1 AEVVACPEIVME
13 GGRLDAK
20 GGVIWFEECSGID
33 KINNAI
39 MADMMSGESL
49 VLGDAKLVNHQV
61 FYVYTMEL
69 ADGASLVNHG
79 KIRIDTV
86 MEESW
91 RGNGLIED
99 ENGIWNSAGEE
110 IEALYPLYCEDE
122 DFSYGGA
129 AWDADTKTLTLD
141 NCVVNGDI
149 HLPQGDVTVKAI
161 GESSV
166 LSLITT
172 LAPVTSITVTGD
184 TLTAMAVHSNAIVVE
199 EGATLYTSEV
209 DVNHLTVN
217 GYLDAEWIE
226 TETLERGAKG
236 TLCFE
241 SLYGYFEVEE
251 GELLPAV
258 ESLCR
263 LNGADLNGA
272 ALDYYCYEEISM
284 EYSIEMGPEGYGN
297 RPCIAPAVPYTDVT
311 EGLWF
316 ADTVAEVYS
325 YGLMNG
331 VSATAFAPDA
341 TASRAMFATVL
352 WRMEGCP
359 KVNISNPFT
368 DVPAN
373 AYYKDAMLWAVDVGI
388 INGYYDH
395 TFKGDQNITREE
407 LAVMLHRYAEY
418 KGMDLRFAA
427 DLAAFTDGDRVGS
440 WSETAIEWNVEMGI
454 IKGSGGKILPQGNAT
469 RAEMATMLQR
479 VVHALRP
486 SGFTLIL

>member
-1 AEVVACPEIVME
+1 IVME

-33 KINNAI
+33 KIDNAI

-49 VLGDAKLVNHQV
+49 VLGDAKIVNHQV
-61 FYVYTMEL
+61 LNVYTMEL

-79 KIRIDTV
+79 KIRVDTV

-99 ENGIWNSAGEE
+99 GDGIWTSAGDE
-110 IEALYPLYCEDE
+110 IEPSLSLYCEEE
-122 DFSYGGA
+122 DFAHDGV
-129 AWDADTKTLTLD
+129 AWDADAMTLTLD

-149 HLPQGDVTVKAI
+149 HLPQGDVTVKVI

-172 LAPVTSITVTGD
+172 LAPIASITVTGD
-184 TLTAMAVHSNAIVVE
+184 TLTAMAVHSTAVVVE
-199 EGATLYTSEV
+199 EGATLYASDV
-209 DVNHLTVN
+209 DVGHLTVN
-217 GYLDAEWIE
+217 GYLDAERIE

-236 TLCFE
+236 TLCFD
-241 SLYGYFEVEE
+241 SIFGYFEVEE

-258 ESLCR
+258 ESLYR

-272 ALDYYCYEEISM
+272 VLDYYCYDDISM

-297 RPCIAPAVPYTDVT
+297 RPCIAPAVPYTDVAKNQ
-311 EGLWF
+311 WF

-325 YGLMNG
+325 RGLMNG
-331 VSATAFAPDA
+331 ITPTAFVPDA
-341 TASRAMFATVL
+341 TASRAMVATVL

-359 KVNISNPFT
+359 EANISNPFT
-368 DVPAN
+368 DVPAD
-373 AYYKDAMLWAVDVGI
+373 AYYKDAMLWAVEVGI
-388 INGYYDH
+388 INGYLDH
-395 TFKGDQNITREE
+395 TFKGNQSITREE
-407 LAVMLHRYAEY
+407 LAVMFYRYAEY

-427 DLAAFTDGDRVGS
+427 DLADFSDGERVAP
-440 WSETAIEWNVEMGI
+440 WSESAVEWNVEMSI
-454 IKGSGGKILPQGNAT
+454 IQGTDGGSLLPQGNAT
-469 RAEMATMLQR
+469 RAQMATMLIR
-479 VVHALRP
+479 IVRALRP
-486 SGFTLIL
+486 SGFALIL